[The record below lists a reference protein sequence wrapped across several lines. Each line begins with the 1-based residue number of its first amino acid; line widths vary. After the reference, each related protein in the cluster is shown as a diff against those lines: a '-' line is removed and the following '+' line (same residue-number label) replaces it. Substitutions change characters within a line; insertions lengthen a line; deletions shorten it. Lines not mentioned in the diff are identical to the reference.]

1 MPLRGLVRTA
11 TFAALL
17 LAAPAALADKVVVL
31 PFSPSAQSLKKPE
44 LEEARGWAKEAV
56 RLRGHSLPSEAEVV
70 SAERAVT
77 DGVADT
83 SQEYRAAGRAAGA
96 AWSITGHVDRVDV
109 PAKAAP
115 DGTSED
121 GYTVFR
127 VELEVCQVE
136 SGRVETLLRE
146 VDGDEAPAQIAEMLA
161 LLVRPEGI
169 ANAELPWE
177 RRPRKKPKPKPAP
190 PPAPEAPRQ
199 VTPPTALP
207 LPEVPGYGSGHPLA
221 IGVSV
226 GVTNA
231 LVRPDQARGP
241 SWAMPIGGVVGYAL
255 EDVRGLELRAAFS
268 SQVLGPEAIEI
279 AGGARY
285 AFMVLPMQRP
295 RLGPGGTCCRLFV
308 GPELLA
314 GAFVALGADKTARF
328 VAHGAAFAALALG
341 EQVQVEIAG
350 DLAAALGGSGTLV
363 LGGGTARALYR
374 F

>member
-1 MPLRGLVRTA
+1 MSVGLVLVRAA
-11 TFAALL
+11 TCAAIL
-17 LAAPAALADKVVVL
+17 LAAPVALADKVVVL
-31 PFSPSAQSLKKPE
+31 PFTPSAQSLKKPE
-44 LEEARGWAKEAV
+44 LDEARSWTKEAV
-56 RLRGHSLPSEAEVV
+56 RLRGHALPSDAEVV

-96 AWSITGHVDRVDV
+96 GWSITGHVDRVDV
-109 PAKAAP
+109 PPKTAP
-115 DGTSED
+115 DGTAED
-121 GYTVFR
+121 GYTLFR
-127 VELEVCQVE
+127 VELEVCQVD

-177 RRPRKKPKPKPAP
+177 RGPKKRPKPKPKPAP
-190 PPAPEAPRQ
+190 EAKPLPPPAAPPAPQ
-199 VTPPTALP
+199 NALP
-207 LPEVPGYGSGHPLA
+207 LPEPLAYGERHPLA

-241 SWAMPIGGVVGYAL
+241 SWAMPVGVVAGYAL
-255 EDVRGLELRAAFS
+255 EEVRGLELRAGVT
-268 SQVLGPEAIEI
+268 SQVVGPEAVEL
-279 AGGARY
+279 AAGARY
-285 AFMVLPMQRP
+285 AIRVVP
-295 RLGPGGTCCRLFV
+295 RLGPCRLFV
-308 GPELLA
+308 GPELLG
-314 GAFVALGADKTARF
+314 GAFVTLGADKTARF
-328 VAHGAAFAALALG
+328 LAHGAAFAALAIG

-350 DLAAALGGSGTLV
+350 DLAGAFGGTGTLV